1 MPYDIASLERLLLV
15 AWPSKETETLHGWTL
30 LTDGGVTG
38 RANAAT
44 PLKFNGALGAAIID
58 VQTHYKSRGM
68 RPTFRIVRGACAPID
83 LPEALSARGWKPSQ
97 QTLVMAAPIA
107 SALATLSDPTGVT
120 LGADYP
126 TVVDAILKDT
136 SASAAEYEERRGL
149 AQRTPAPRAFAL
161 AGDEAVGLCV
171 IVEGKAGIFLMRT
184 HPAQRRKGHAR
195 RILAA
200 LLRWARDNGATD
212 AFLQVEASNQPAIAL
227 YEAAAFKTVY
237 SYDYWREEPSR

>member
-1 MPYDIASLERLLLV
+1 MPYDITTLERRLLT
-15 AWPSKETETLHGWTL
+15 AWPAREVETLHGWTL
-30 LTDGGVTG
+30 LTDTGATG
-38 RANAAT
+38 RVNAAA
-44 PLKFNGALGAAIID
+44 PLAFNGALGAAIID
-58 VQTHYKSRGM
+58 VQTHYNARGM
-68 RPTFRIVRGACAPID
+68 RPTFRIARGFAAPRD
-83 LPEALSARGWKPSQ
+83 LPEALAARGWKPSQ
-97 QTLVMAAPIA
+97 QTLVMAAPIGPTLA
-107 SALATLSDPTGVT
+107 ALPDPSGVT

-126 TVVDAILKDT
+126 DAVDAILKET

-161 AGDEAVGLCV
+161 AGEHAVGLSV
-171 IVEGKAGIFLMRT
+171 IVDGMAGIFLMRT
-184 HPAQRRKGHAR
+184 HPAHRRQGHGR

-200 LLRWARDNGATD
+200 LLRWARENGATD